1 MSDQSLSPAAAA
13 TPPRAIEPQ
22 GVVACAGP
30 VREYVGDLAAEL
42 AQMARGVGDDALAT
56 ALEAAANLAVRPMS
70 GSIAL
75 ARRRP

>member
-1 MSDQSLSPAAAA
+1 MSDQSLSPAAA

-22 GVVACAGP
+22 RVVACAGP

-75 ARRRP
+75 ARRGP